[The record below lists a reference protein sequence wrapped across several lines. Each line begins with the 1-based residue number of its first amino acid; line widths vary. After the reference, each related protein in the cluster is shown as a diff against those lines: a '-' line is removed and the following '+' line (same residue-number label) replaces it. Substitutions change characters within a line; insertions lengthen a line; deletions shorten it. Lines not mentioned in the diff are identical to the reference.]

1 MISHG
6 YAISL
11 ALKQKL
17 RASQLVFF
25 FFCEKDEVIQYIKD
39 LMGVEGG
46 RQKSKANF

>member
-17 RASQLVFF
+17 RASQLVF

>member
-11 ALKQKL
+11 ALKQRL
-17 RASQLVFF
+17 RAIQLVFF
-25 FFCEKDEVIQYIKD
+25 FCEEGEVIKYIKD

-46 RQKSKANF
+46 RQKRKAKF